1 MAAAPATARTRAQ
14 LPRAMFAGR
23 AIELA
28 TFRNWLLSGARLPA
42 ILDLHGPAGIGKT
55 ALIGAFERV
64 AVEQGGRSTPSM
76 RVLDDL
82 EATDYLDRVVEHE
95 IRPALEDGVKVVV
108 AHSRSLPSAWTQQ
121 LSDPLLTISLPLHA
135 LGTRDALAR
144 LEGRGI
150 ADADAAHLLLAAA

>member
-1 MAAAPATARTRAQ
+1 MPAAPATARTRAQ

-121 LSDPLLTISLPLHA
+121 LSDPRLTISYAVFCLKKKKIRA
-135 LGTRDALAR
+135 SI
-144 LEGRGI
+144 E
-150 ADADAAHLLLAAA
+150 